1 MYRKIK
7 NFITRSF
14 YEGVQLE
21 DYVIMAVAIFGPVCH
36 FFVYFFHKYAVNLE
50 YTNLEIR
57 VFISLICLCV
67 YFYKYLP
74 SNFKKKYFP
83 FYWYATIILGLP
95 LQCTFFLL
103 KNNFNEILLYWG
115 IFCVMLTSVF
125 ISNWF
130 MVVVSVVF
138 ANILAVA
145 LYYLST
151 PASEIDT
158 LDITSFNILGYGVIY
173 IFCIIFGTLFVWVN
187 KKSWLLKESRYL
199 KSLAGS
205 IAHEIRNPLNSI
217 NVINNQINNII
228 ADIEQDLQSMSKKN
242 KNHDHE
248 NKPK

>member
-1 MYRKIK
+1 
-7 NFITRSF
+7 
-14 YEGVQLE
+14 
-21 DYVIMAVAIFGPVCH
+21 
-36 FFVYFFHKYAVNLE
+36 
-50 YTNLEIR
+50 
-57 VFISLICLCV
+57 
-67 YFYKYLP
+67 
-74 SNFKKKYFP
+74 
-83 FYWYATIILGLP
+83 
-95 LQCTFFLL
+95 
-103 KNNFNEILLYWG
+103 
-115 IFCVMLTSVF
+115 
-125 ISNWF
+125 